1 MTQVRK
7 TPNPQKRNS
16 FAGCNW
22 RQLVGMHDEKV
33 KEINASLAELFE
45 IDEELKRVAPEDVC
59 IGVISR

>member
-1 MTQVRK
+1 
-7 TPNPQKRNS
+7 
-16 FAGCNW
+16 
-22 RQLVGMHDEKV
+22 MHDEKV